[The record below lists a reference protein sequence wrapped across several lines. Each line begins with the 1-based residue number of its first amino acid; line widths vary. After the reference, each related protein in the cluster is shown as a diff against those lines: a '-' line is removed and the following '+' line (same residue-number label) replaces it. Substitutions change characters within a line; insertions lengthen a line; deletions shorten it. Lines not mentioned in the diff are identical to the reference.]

1 VGGGG
6 GGGGRQG
13 TFTGGRAEKGL
24 CDLKFVCG
32 ESIYQ
37 SRCMNLKQ

>member
-1 VGGGG
+1 VVGGRVNARSRE
-6 GGGGRQG
+6 GGRK
-13 TFTGGRAEKGL
+13 KGL

-32 ESIYQ
+32 ESIDQ